1 MESKIRQRIFVVG
14 CPRSGTTLLQGL
26 LAAHRDVTSFKETFF
41 FNLGIKKPFKMDFH
55 YVSNRAPKL
64 VHQLLETSE
73 INESLKHQLIARM
86 PSVPVIPG
94 LGLKYWVYYFGQV
107 LDEIAKSRNKYI
119 WLEKTPDHLM
129 RIELIEKFLEKTRFI
144 HIIRDGG
151 DTIASLYRGSSKW
164 DRQFSIDECIR
175 IWNAAI
181 KKSIQRL
188 KLKRDLFIYYRSL
201 AEDPTLV
208 IHTLFYQ
215 LGLSS
220 KNNILDR
227 YQSVLPSVIGSEEE
241 WKQKTFKKIEF
252 QSSFPSVFSKEEQ
265 AYIKQNINT
274 HLFNQLITQIS

>member
-1 MESKIRQRIFVVG
+1 
-14 CPRSGTTLLQGL
+14 
-26 LAAHRDVTSFKETFF
+26 
-41 FNLGIKKPFKMDFH
+41 MDFH